1 MKKWNKMLDEQG
13 INIVNNVKKIQIEAN
28 IMNNKASNINQILKL
43 ESNNNPKNDE
53 LKKEATNYYINS
65 IQAKLQVLNKISSS

>member
-1 MKKWNKMLDEQG
+1 MRLY
-13 INIVNNVKKIQIEAN
+13 KIIP
-28 IMNNKASNINQILKL
+28 IKAKFLYKNQILKL